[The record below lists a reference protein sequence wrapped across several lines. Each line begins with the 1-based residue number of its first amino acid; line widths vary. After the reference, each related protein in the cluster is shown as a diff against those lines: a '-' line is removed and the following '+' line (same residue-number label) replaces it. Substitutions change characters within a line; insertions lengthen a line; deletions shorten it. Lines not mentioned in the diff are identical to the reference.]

1 MKNIPWEEIRKRY
14 ENEKVSY
21 QQLGEAYGISY
32 KTVGEHARKEK
43 WTKGKQ
49 IPNAADVCLSSA
61 ARQLARRLESAE
73 NGGEVDYIHGEDVTV
88 ALSKKENTVGILF
101 DGISKS
107 ELFPYVKEHGAL
119 PRKTFSMGE
128 AHDKRYYMEAR
139 KIK

>member
-14 ENEKVSY
+14 ESEKVSY

-43 WTKGKQ
+43 WTRGKQ

-73 NGGEVDYIHGEDVTV
+73 NGGEVDMGEIRELTTV
-88 ALSKKENTVGILF
+88 LR
-101 DGISKS
+101 
-107 ELFPYVKEHGAL
+107 ELVKVKESIE
-119 PRKTFSMGE
+119 KTDREETPCVRVEMSEEVE
-128 AHDKRYYMEAR
+128 AWSK
-139 KIK
+139 

>member
-73 NGGEVDYIHGEDVTV
+73 NGGEVDMGEI
-88 ALSKKENTVGILF
+88 KELTAVLR
-101 DGISKS
+101 DLMK
-107 ELFPYVKEHGAL
+107 VKEL
-119 PRKTFSMGE
+119 IEKTDAEETTCVRVELSEEVE
-128 AHDKRYYMEAR
+128 AWSK
-139 KIK
+139 